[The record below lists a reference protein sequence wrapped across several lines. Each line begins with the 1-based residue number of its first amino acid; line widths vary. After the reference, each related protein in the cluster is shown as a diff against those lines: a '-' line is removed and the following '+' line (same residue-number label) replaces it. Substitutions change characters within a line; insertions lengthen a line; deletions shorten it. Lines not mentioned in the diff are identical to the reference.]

1 MSTRS
6 EILVTAEL
14 LLRTKGY
21 AAFSYG
27 DLADEV
33 GIKKASVHHHFP
45 TKEGLSIAIVES
57 YLFRFKKSLV
67 QINDDNVDV
76 VARLRFFFVF
86 FAEGSKNG
94 MLPLCGALAA
104 ELSVLPDR
112 LKALTKMFFEI
123 HLAWLENNLMTG
135 QMANTVNAGINP
147 KEVARAILSVLEG
160 SCYIAWALNEKM
172 IDKSG
177 FEMILKSTTVS

>member
-76 VARLRFFFVF
+76 VARLRFFF
-86 FAEGSKNG
+86 
-94 MLPLCGALAA
+94 
-104 ELSVLPDR
+104 
-112 LKALTKMFFEI
+112 
-123 HLAWLENNLMTG
+123 
-135 QMANTVNAGINP
+135 
-147 KEVARAILSVLEG
+147 
-160 SCYIAWALNEKM
+160 
-172 IDKSG
+172 
-177 FEMILKSTTVS
+177 